1 MNQNI
6 NLQQNIDQN
15 LNNNPSTQTE
25 NIPHFQKPKVDL
37 TKIEATEEAMSLY
50 TYPKEFLKLDLDKIR
65 EFIEIFEEYYQNLL
79 EQENLT
85 LAKSVKQR
93 LILLKNLEKEKMK
106 KEAKII
112 YSNQRE
118 LVQDKMNE
126 ELSSYIETTN
136 TEFDSL
142 MQAFESQEVEMLKT
156 QKQELDEFKNNFEKL
171 YENKTPKP
179 SKQILN
185 WKKIRDYAVKQNKF
199 DKVEEA
205 SKEINKLQKKEME
218 KFELEKEKKL
228 NIELTKII
236 RRHDNEKNAL
246 QMKKN
251 SIVDMFNQTKEKNI
265 EQIQKKYE
273 AKIKEL
279 KNYQNFEMSN
289 FDKITKGIA
298 KPCARIQC
306 IVSSTTG
313 IQEDENDQN
322 DENNNEIKGGEE
334 ELEEEEGEEKN
345 NENQNKNEENGENGE
360 NGDVEKMENN
370 NENENNEEQEHQ
382 ENDNE
387 HEYEQE
393 HEVEQEEKNEGEEGK
408 NEHQGFEYEENEEN
422 DENVNEEYEEENMVN
437 EEHFQE

>member
-1 MNQNI
+1 MNQNP

-15 LNNNPSTQTE
+15 LNNNPSSQTE
-25 NIPHFQKPKVDL
+25 NISHIPKPKVDL
-37 TKIEATEEAMSLY
+37 SKIEATEEAMSLY

-79 EQENLT
+79 DQENLS

-118 LVQDKMNE
+118 LVQDKMDE

-156 QKQELDEFKNNFEKL
+156 QKQELDEFKNNFEKI
-171 YENKTPKP
+171 YENKKPKP

-185 WKKIRDYAVKQNKF
+185 WKKIRDYAVKQNNF

-228 NIELTKII
+228 NIELTKIT

-251 SIVDMFNQTKEKNI
+251 SIIDMFNQTKEKNI

-279 KNYQNFEMSN
+279 KNYQNFEMAN

-313 IQEDENDQN
+313 IQEDENDEN
-322 DENNNEIKGGEE
+322 DENNNEIKGEEE

-360 NGDVEKMENN
+360 NGENDKKMENN
-370 NENENNEEQEHQ
+370 EYEKNEEVEHQ
-382 ENDNE
+382 DNDNE
-387 HEYEQE
+387 HEIE
-393 HEVEQEEKNEGEEGK
+393 HEEKNEGEEGK

-422 DENVNEEYEEENMVN
+422 DENANEEYEEENLVN

>member
-1 MNQNI
+1 MNQNP
-6 NLQQNIDQN
+6 NFQQNIDQN
-15 LNNNPSTQTE
+15 LNNNPSSQTE
-25 NIPHFQKPKVDL
+25 NISHFQKPKVDL
-37 TKIEATEEAMSLY
+37 SKIDATEEAMSLY

-79 EQENLT
+79 EQENLS

-156 QKQELDEFKNNFEKL
+156 QKQELDEFKNNFGKL

-251 SIVDMFNQTKEKNI
+251 SIIDMFNQTKEKNI

-279 KNYQNFEMSN
+279 KNYQNFEMAN

-313 IQEDENDQN
+313 IQEDENDEN

-360 NGDVEKMENN
+360 NVEKMENN

-387 HEYEQE
+387 HEHENEQ
-393 HEVEQEEKNEGEEGK
+393 EVEQEEKNEGEEGK

>member
-1 MNQNI
+1 MNQNP

-15 LNNNPSTQTE
+15 LNNNPSSQTE
-25 NIPHFQKPKVDL
+25 NISHIPKPKVDL
-37 TKIEATEEAMSLY
+37 SKIEATEEAMSLY

-79 EQENLT
+79 DQENLS

-118 LVQDKMNE
+118 LVQDKMDE

-156 QKQELDEFKNNFEKL
+156 QKQELDEFKNNFEKI
-171 YENKTPKP
+171 YENKKPKP

-185 WKKIRDYAVKQNKF
+185 WKKIRDYAVKQNNF

-228 NIELTKII
+228 NTELAKII

-251 SIVDMFNQTKEKNI
+251 SIIDMFNQTKEKNI

-279 KNYQNFEMSN
+279 KNYQNFEMAN

-313 IQEDENDQN
+313 IQEDENDEN
-322 DENNNEIKGGEE
+322 DENNNEIKGEEE

-360 NGDVEKMENN
+360 NGENDKKMENN
-370 NENENNEEQEHQ
+370 EYEKNEEVEHQ
-382 ENDNE
+382 ENDNDNE
-387 HEYEQE
+387 HEIE
-393 HEVEQEEKNEGEEGK
+393 HEEKNEGEEGK

-422 DENVNEEYEEENMVN
+422 DENANEEYEEENLVN